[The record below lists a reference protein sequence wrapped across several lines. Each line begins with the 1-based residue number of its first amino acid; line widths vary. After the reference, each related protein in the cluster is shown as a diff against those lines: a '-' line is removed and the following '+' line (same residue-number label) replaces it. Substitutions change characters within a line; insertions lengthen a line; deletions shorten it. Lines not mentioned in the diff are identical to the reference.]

1 MHQWYHMNIWY
12 HWIWYIVLLIV
23 TSFANFVLWPFPFS
37 AFVLNLP
44 LPRSPA
50 VLSTCIFQFFFNLS
64 TFPFQYPCSFHLFL
78 PLYFFE
84 DLLYHCSALANTLV
98 LPLLLP
104 LTLPMPLLLP
114 LPFILVM
121 SLSWC
126 VPCFA
131 LVFPHP
137 YHCYCFFSL
146 PLTWFLPF
154 SHGHLLLL
162 FLVFLH
168 FSAFFLF
175 FALFPWARTY
185 PCHCP
190 CPYHCPFFTLV
201 LDLVL
206 ANSLLLAIAFVL
218 SIVLPLY
225 LPFPS
230 L

>member
-1 MHQWYHMNIWY
+1 MPI
-12 HWIWYIVLLIV
+12 LS
-23 TSFANFVLWPFPFS
+23 SFFVLWPFPFS

-84 DLLYHCSALANTLV
+84 NLLYHCSALATTLV

-104 LTLPMPLLLP
+104 LTLPMPLLLA
-114 LPFILVM
+114 LPIILVT

-126 VPCFA
+126 RPCFA

-146 PLTWFLPF
+146 PLTFNF
-154 SHGHLLLL
+154 SHSHLLLL
-162 FLVFLH
+162 FLAFLH
-168 FSAFFLF
+168 FSPSFLF
-175 FALFPWARTY
+175 FAPFPWGCIY

-190 CPYHCPFFTLV
+190 WWCVPTPLPSPVTP
-201 LDLVL
+201 
-206 ANSLLLAIAFVL
+206 LLLTIRHLFFRKSWNL
-218 SIVLPLY
+218 TSKILLTH
-225 LPFPS
+225 
-230 L
+230 